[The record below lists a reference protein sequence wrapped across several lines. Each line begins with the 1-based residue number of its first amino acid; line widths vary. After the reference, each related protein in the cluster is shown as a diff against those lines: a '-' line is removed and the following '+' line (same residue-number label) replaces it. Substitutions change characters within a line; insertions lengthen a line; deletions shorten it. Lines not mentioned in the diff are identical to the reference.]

1 MMESPRDE
9 LEKLSAQLR
18 LPLEPQK
25 ASDFESGFL
34 DHRLRH
40 TRFEARDLEILRAA
54 PKAVTNLFQA
64 LQSAAKQNDNRRMAL
79 LDAALADGQR
89 LLDDV
94 APILQQEWLLE
105 QTVAQ
110 LRAQADSVAEH
121 GRVEIEK
128 LRHALAESERRS
140 TEAVRTVEHLQAEIQ
155 RDMALLRSMEATIR
169 SLEERAREQSA
180 ALDKTNGALVETLR
194 STSWRMTAPLRAI
207 RRCVR
212 PARHS

>member
-1 MMESPRDE
+1 
-9 LEKLSAQLR
+9 
-18 LPLEPQK
+18 
-25 ASDFESGFL
+25 
-34 DHRLRH
+34 
-40 TRFEARDLEILRAA
+40 
-54 PKAVTNLFQA
+54 
-64 LQSAAKQNDNRRMAL
+64 MAL